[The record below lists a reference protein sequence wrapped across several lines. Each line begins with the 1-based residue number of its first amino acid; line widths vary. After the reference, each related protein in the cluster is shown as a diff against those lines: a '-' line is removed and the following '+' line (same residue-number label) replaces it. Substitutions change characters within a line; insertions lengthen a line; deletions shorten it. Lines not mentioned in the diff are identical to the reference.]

1 MTNSYFSEIQT
12 WRVPEMAIADTLEE
26 MAIDGREGN
35 EGIVLFLGGDRDAVA
50 EVTHLVKLRGPCIE
64 KYPWRINIDAA
75 LLNDVTDIAI
85 ENKLRLIGQV
95 HSHGPGYGLDL
106 SPTDKAYGIRTPYYL
121 SLVAPDYA
129 LTATPLQSWG
139 VHVFMENRGWLRLG
153 ASEASR
159 RLQVLPGKHASV
171 ITVGG
176 EDGYR
181 TSV

>member
-12 WRVPEMAIADTLEE
+12 WRIPEMAIGDMLEE
-26 MAIDGREGN
+26 MAVDGRDGN
-35 EGIVLFLGGDRDAVA
+35 EGIVLFLGRDKNAVA
-50 EVTHLVKLRGPCIE
+50 EVTHLVKLRGPGIE

-75 LLNDVTDIAI
+75 LLNDVTDVAI
-85 ENKLRLIGQV
+85 ENKVRLIGQV

-129 LTATPLQSWG
+129 VSAAPLQSWG
-139 VHVFMENRGWLRLG
+139 AHVFMEQQGWLRLG
-153 ASEASR
+153 ASEANS
-159 RLQVLPGKHASV
+159 RLQVVPGKHASV
-171 ITVGG
+171 ISVGG
-176 EDGYR
+176 EDGFR